1 VDAVET
7 EGAYPEN
14 TLAST
19 TQARVL
25 QRLSD
30 ELDGVIHELGDPVS
44 DAIDGFTQ

>member
-1 VDAVET
+1 MSSFEPDITV
-7 EGAYPEN
+7 PP
-14 TLAST
+14 LAST
-19 TQARVL
+19 TQARIL